1 MDASDDGTSF
11 GARLGA
17 EIRTAVLSSLP
28 QDAGAALVEADL
40 RDLLTT
46 YASWRGRFIFRR
58 PRRVHES
65 RELTRHPERGRH
77 EVALRSIRDAIK
89 AGADLTPR
97 LSDHVHTAHLPESV
111 SSGRPR
117 HRREDRDLLLAD
129 WGLHHLH
136 LGTRRRKG
144 RYARSDHVLIAYF
157 DSADAYLVDLVRH
170 NDNWAAVR
178 LLEIVVRNWCH
189 LAESWRLRGA
199 VGLSRE
205 ISDEERLSLRNAGVN
220 VLVEIDGGVYLPMP
234 AGQTLAGTPMA
245 AARHIMG
252 VMHQLEQVDSWFVEE
267 PQWLEHHVAREGSRL
282 PENPEWLP
290 CVHDERYGAV
300 EAATGIFVPF
310 GALLPD
316 LD

>member
-1 MDASDDGTSF
+1 MSKQLTCPRPLVAVGPGI
-11 GARLGA
+11 GARTG
-17 EIRTAVLSSLP
+17 T
-28 QDAGAALVEADL
+28 
-40 RDLLTT
+40 
-46 YASWRGRFIFRR
+46 
-58 PRRVHES
+58 
-65 RELTRHPERGRH
+65 
-77 EVALRSIRDAIK
+77 
-89 AGADLTPR
+89 
-97 LSDHVHTAHLPESV
+97 
-111 SSGRPR
+111 
-117 HRREDRDLLLAD
+117 LLLAD

-144 RYARSDHVLIAYF
+144 RYTRSDHVLIAYF
-157 DSADAYLVDLVRH
+157 DSTDAYLVDLVRH
-170 NDNWAAVR
+170 NDNWAASR
-178 LLEIVVRNWCH
+178 LLEIVVRNWRH
-189 LAESWRLRGA
+189 LADSWRLRGA

-267 PQWLEHHVAREGSRL
+267 PQWLEHHAAHEGHRL
-282 PENPEWLP
+282 PEYPEWLP

-300 EAATGIFVPF
+300 EATTGVFVPF
-310 GALLPD
+310 GTLLPD